1 MSSSSSSTMPTAS
14 DYPLGHNESE
24 LSRLITQA
32 RFYERQTALLFADAG
47 IRAGMRVLDFGCGVG
62 DVSFLAAAM
71 VGKDGLVVGVDRS
84 PTAVDTARAR
94 AAQAGLENV
103 RFYLADDEG
112 LGDVPET
119 ELFDALIGRLV
130 LMYQGDPT
138 LALRR
143 MTARLKPRGI
153 VAFNEV
159 QLRGGS
165 MSFPSSPLLTRLWT
179 WLVSS
184 CGAARVDLDMGF
196 RLRRTML
203 DAGLVDPEVLLTAR
217 VEGGPDSPVYVYLA
231 ETIRSLLPAIIKF
244 GIATEA
250 EVDIDTLADRLRA
263 EIVASDGVLVP
274 SMMVGAFA
282 RCPG

>member
-1 MSSSSSSTMPTAS
+1 MSSSSPSTPPAAS

-24 LSRLITQA
+24 LSRLILQA

-71 VGKDGLVVGVDRS
+71 VGEDGLVIGVDRS
-84 PTAVDTARAR
+84 PAAIDTARAR
-94 AAQAGLENV
+94 AAHAGRENV
-103 RFYLADDEG
+103 RFHLADDEG
-112 LGDVPET
+112 LRAVPEA
-119 ELFDALIGRLV
+119 EPFDALVGRLV
-130 LMYQGDPT
+130 LMYQGDPA
-138 LALRR
+138 LSLRR
-143 MTARLKPRGI
+143 LTTRLKPHGI

-165 MSFPSSPLLTRLWT
+165 MAFPSSPLLAQLWN

-203 DAGLVDPEVLLTAR
+203 EAGLVDPEVLLTAR
-217 VEGGPDSPVYVYLA
+217 VEGGPDSSVYVYLA
-231 ETIRSLLPAIIKF
+231 ETVRSLLPAIVKF

-282 RCPG
+282 RWPG